1 METTLS
7 DVLPN
12 ARWVADGTQTEF
24 TFNFEPLKS
33 EYIKVYSDGELIES
47 GYTLGNGVVIFTTAP
62 ASGTVINIM
71 RQIPLSYQE
80 KYENL
85 GILTLETL
93 NHKLVEVTAQLQG
106 LAEKLQRAATAPIDS
121 DIVGEEL
128 MESIIKSAATIGT
141 TLEQVESI
149 ADEVTQAGIDATAN
163 IGKAEEEAISRINQS
178 GAGSSEI
185 SKIWATGEDEEVDEI
200 APGEGEHSSRVS
212 ADIAFM
218 IANEEPDVPIEE
230 SKLKAADII
239 RGPRGDT
246 GSVFIPHL
254 DSGILSW
261 TNDGNLENPDDFDFN
276 AAYSSVAAEGIRQIG
291 NINNA
296 GEEKLTEIENVVND
310 FNTNAA
316 EKQDAVDASA
326 AAAAESADR
335 AEQAAEAAEASTQ
348 GGFYNRVHDCI
359 LENPRYIIWEQD
371 GNTLTLKAGTKLWYP
386 DGRSVVLESDISGTM
401 TSNSDLV
408 WVDLENNSL
417 IFKDSLLQGP
427 QSWDTISDF
436 PDYLNNG
443 DMEYIISETKFVMS
457 QNSLPVGDY
466 PVPLPIKYKYDSTTF
481 TNNLVI
487 DESTFNKGMIVFY
500 SNIANTEYIFIPQ
513 GIKTLA
519 CSGLKTDGSYNN
531 AEYIT
536 PSIMVLDTSTGS
548 IPKYFAIE
556 TDGTVQISDIGFKVT
571 SDNYLQNLSTNEIFS
586 GVRLGNYY
594 NGNNFTNIYD
604 TLDLQN
610 STRIFYWDD

>member
-47 GYTLGNGVVIFTTAP
+47 GYTLGNGVVTFATAP

-106 LAEKLQRAATAPIDS
+106 LAEKLHRAATAPIDS

-239 RGPRGDT
+239 RGPKGDT

-401 TSNSDLV
+401 TSYSDLV

-417 IFKDSLLQGP
+417 LFKNSVIYGP
-427 QSWDTISDF
+427 RIRDTISDI
-436 PDYLNNG
+436 PEEELDG
-443 DMEYIISETKFVMS
+443 TMEYIVSENKFVMS
-457 QNSLPVGDY
+457 QGGLPVGDY
-466 PVPLPIKYKYDSTTF
+466 PVPSPVKANVADLT
-481 TNNLVI
+481 L
-487 DESTFNKGMIVFY
+487 DESNFNKGVIVFY
-500 SNIANTEYIFIPQ
+500 TDFEGVTFIFIPS

-531 AEYIT
+531 VEYTT
-536 PSIMVLDTSTGS
+536 PSVISLDKVRSLN
-548 IPKYFAIE
+548 PKYFAIK
-556 TDGTVQISDIGFKVT
+556 TDGTVQISDIGFRVT
-571 SDNYLQNLSTNEIFS
+571 SDNYLQNLSTNEVFS
-586 GVRLGNYY
+586 GVRLGNYI
-594 NGNNFTNIYD
+594 NNSPHKANIYD